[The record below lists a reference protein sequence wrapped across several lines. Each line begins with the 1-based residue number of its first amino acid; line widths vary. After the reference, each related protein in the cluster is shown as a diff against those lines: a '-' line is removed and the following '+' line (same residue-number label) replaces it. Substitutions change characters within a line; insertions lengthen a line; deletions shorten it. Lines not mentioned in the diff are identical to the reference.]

1 VATGYIRMKEDIIEV
16 NNVWASLNGKTNPA
30 RLVTVRDIGDP
41 MLLNTVGCD
50 VAYQSLSTQLTA
62 ESNRQLTL
70 LGSRLYP
77 RMSQADAG
85 AAIVASLATSTNYLL
100 GVAASAQDTVKQAI
114 VANFMIDAQY
124 LLPAQLGDAA
134 SAQTNLAMAQSLRS
148 TSDSY
153 KLMARIAEST
163 MPKVRNAIELVQYA
177 IFPVFLLFVV
187 ISGHQAGAIIK
198 SYATSLF
205 WIQLWAPLYAVM
217 NFIITMYSRSHYTN
231 GSAGGGLA
239 IEQMSFLNTAIISD
253 QAIAGMLVISIPA
266 IAAAIVKGGEVG
278 LQAVAGLVAPPRDP
292 EKIASA
298 LAMGNMQ
305 MGHASLNNVSHD
317 TQKGLTVDMNPS
329 LRQGMTNYQARG
341 GFDYS
346 HFSGGGFVVRQGK
359 SDVRADMALNDS
371 LGAAAKENYER
382 SQQATRQHS
391 AEYAESALAA
401 LKQEAGFERSHSQ
414 GSSDGTG
421 YRHGMGSSRHHE
433 ANDSLRQVDQ
443 WAKRLGVSEKVAME
457 MMIGASMGMN
467 TPKLLE
473 IAGLR
478 GGVELSAKLR
488 NSADATR
495 SLEEMAQFAS
505 ESSFGKRLAPCS
517 TTAGSA
523 TIEAPMTA
531 GLRAARGCVRRW
543 ITRGNRA
550 KPSAPPCR
558 KRKGIGRCGSC
569 RTAASWARI
578 CSSRITSSRIFC
590 CPSSILTT
598 RRSRGSWA
606 TRTSCAR
613 TSPNI
618 PRRTT
623 TGCSA
628 RWPVRCRGQMR
639 SARGTRR
646 IEAAFRVPLRSGRR
660 APGIL
665 VR

>member
-1 VATGYIRMKEDIIEV
+1 
-16 NNVWASLNGKTNPA
+16 
-30 RLVTVRDIGDP
+30 
-41 MLLNTVGCD
+41 
-50 VAYQSLSTQLTA
+50 
-62 ESNRQLTL
+62 
-70 LGSRLYP
+70 
-77 RMSQADAG
+77 
-85 AAIVASLATSTNYLL
+85 
-100 GVAASAQDTVKQAI
+100 
-114 VANFMIDAQY
+114 
-124 LLPAQLGDAA
+124 
-134 SAQTNLAMAQSLRS
+134 
-148 TSDSY
+148 
-153 KLMARIAEST
+153 
-163 MPKVRNAIELVQYA
+163 
-177 IFPVFLLFVV
+177 
-187 ISGHQAGAIIK
+187 
-198 SYATSLF
+198 
-205 WIQLWAPLYAVM
+205 M
-217 NFIITMYSRSHYTN
+217 NFIITMYSRSQYTN

-421 YRHGMGSSRHHE
+421 YRHGMGSSRNHE

-443 WAKRLGVSEKVAME
+443 WAKKLGVSEKVAME

-505 ESSFGKRLAPCS
+505 ESSFGRKGRHRARQRLGAQLSKHRRRQDFGQRGDACV
-517 TTAGSA
+517 AGSRA
-523 TIEAPMTA
+523 AIARSLQRLLAGNGRASADVGAVAQRSA
-531 GLRAARGCVRRW
+531 GLEPAAPGSLHQGFSAAQARFQLRDVPGDHGRPVQAAPVHRRIHRAELRPDARRDGRWGAGGRCGRRAARGGSQQRSRC
-543 ITRGNRA
+543 
-550 KPSAPPCR
+550 
-558 KRKGIGRCGSC
+558 RCG
-569 RTAASWARI
+569 RAGGGGY
-578 CSSRITSSRIFC
+578 
-590 CPSSILTT
+590 L
-598 RRSRGSWA
+598 
-606 TRTSCAR
+606 
-613 TSPNI
+613 
-618 PRRTT
+618 
-623 TGCSA
+623 
-628 RWPVRCRGQMR
+628 
-639 SARGTRR
+639 
-646 IEAAFRVPLRSGRR
+646 GR
-660 APGIL
+660 
-665 VR
+665 